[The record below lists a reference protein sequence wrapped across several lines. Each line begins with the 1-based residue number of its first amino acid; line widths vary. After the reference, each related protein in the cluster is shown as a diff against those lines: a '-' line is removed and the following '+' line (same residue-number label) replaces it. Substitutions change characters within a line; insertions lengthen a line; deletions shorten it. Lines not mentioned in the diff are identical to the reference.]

1 LLVPYI
7 RQLVD
12 IPSVSGEER
21 EVALFLEKDLAAR
34 GFRVELQEVVDGRLN
49 VYARTGEELPRIV
62 FCTHLD
68 TVPPFYPSS
77 EDEEYVYGR
86 GSCDAKGILA
96 AMVLAA
102 VELRKKGVDDLGLLF
117 VVGEE
122 VDSVGALAAN
132 RLESRSAFVVVG
144 EPTENRMANGHK
156 GGFKFR
162 LVARGKACHSAYPHL
177 GESAIERL
185 LDALAE
191 IRVEEFG
198 RSDVLGEATV
208 NVGTI
213 GGGLAA
219 NVLAP
224 EAEAQVFIRVV
235 GTARAVQEK
244 VEAIL
249 ARHPA
254 LEYELI
260 SASDAVTCITRPGF
274 EIAPVSF
281 GTDIKSLKT
290 FGKPLLLGP
299 GSIHDA
305 HTSGEKI
312 GKREAEEAVSYY
324 QRLALDLLGSL
335 EAQ

>member
-1 LLVPYI
+1 MLVPYI

-12 IPSVSGEER
+12 IPSVSGDER
-21 EVALFLEKDLAAR
+21 ELSLFLEKDLTAR
-34 GFRVELQEVVDGRLN
+34 GFHVALQEVVDGRLN
-49 VYARTGEELPRIV
+49 VYATTAGKLPRVV

-77 EDEEYVYGR
+77 EDDRYVYGR
-86 GSCDAKGILA
+86 GSCDAKGIIA
-96 AMVLAA
+96 AMVFAA
-102 VELRKKGVDDLGLLF
+102 AGLREGGADDVGLLF

-132 RLESRSAFVVVG
+132 RLESRAAYVVVG

-162 LVARGKACHSAYPHL
+162 LLARGKAAHSAYPHL

-185 LDALAE
+185 LDGLAE
-191 IRVEEFG
+191 IRREEWG
-198 RSDVLGEATV
+198 KSEILGEATV

-213 GGGLAA
+213 AGGLAA

-235 GTARAVQEK
+235 SKADVVKEK
-244 VEAIL
+244 VESIL

-254 LEYELI
+254 LRYELI
-260 SASDAVTCITRPGF
+260 SASDAVTCVTRPGF
-274 EIAPVSF
+274 EIAPVAF

-312 GKREAEEAVSYY
+312 GKKEAEEAVSYY
-324 QRLALDLLGSL
+324 QRLALDLLGSI
-335 EAQ
+335 Q